1 MNSEELEFVSKLV
14 NKVGTKSEEPKGI
27 WNNLKERIIR
37 LEQDQEGIEEMVEK
51 YNTTQNSINR
61 ELKHAIA
68 NVPKIKPVDTFTNS
82 DDHREMVRLLKDLKT
97 TLYRHSDQISAIEEW
112 ITADGFA
119 EKAKIRNEI
128 ATDDKNKDKDL
139 REVSLE
145 DIIKEPDYEVPSD
158 VQYVDPLV
166 PHLDPDWATK
176 LVNEEIKLDTRTQ
189 NLMRNL
195 NIVTLEELMCFT
207 QKELM
212 SENNF
217 GGCSMAKLNNDLKKL
232 GLSMEKGD

>member
-14 NKVGTKSEEPKGI
+14 NKVGTKSEEPKGQ
-27 WNNLKERIIR
+27 WNNLKERVIR
-37 LEQDQEGIEEMVEK
+37 LEQDQEVIEGMVEK
-51 YNTTQNSINR
+51 NNTTQNSINR

-119 EKAKIRNEI
+119 EKAKLRNEI
-128 ATDDKNKDKDL
+128 ANDDEDDDL

-145 DIIKEPDYEVPSD
+145 DIIKEPDYEVP
-158 VQYVDPLV
+158 LV
-166 PHLDPDWATK
+166 PHLDSNWATK
-176 LVNEEIKLDTRTQ
+176 LVHEEIKLDTRTQ

-212 SENNF
+212 SEDNF
-217 GGCSMAKLNNDLKKL
+217 GGSSMAKLNNDLKKL

>member
-14 NKVGTKSEEPKGI
+14 NKVGTKSEEPKGQ
-27 WNNLKERIIR
+27 WNNLKERVIR
-37 LEQDQEGIEEMVEK
+37 LEQDQEVIEGMVEK
-51 YNTTQNSINR
+51 NNTTQNSINR

-119 EKAKIRNEI
+119 EKAKLRNEI
-128 ATDDKNKDKDL
+128 ANDDEDDDL

-145 DIIKEPDYEVPSD
+145 DIIKEPDYEVP
-158 VQYVDPLV
+158 LV
-166 PHLDPDWATK
+166 PHLDSNWATK
-176 LVNEEIKLDTRTQ
+176 LVHEEIKLDTRTQ
-189 NLMRNL
+189 NLMRSL

-212 SENNF
+212 SEDNF
-217 GGCSMAKLNNDLKKL
+217 GGSSMAKLNNDLKKL